1 MNQIVTSFL
10 VVVAMFVAIDSHAQ
24 GADYTT
30 DSLDVVKQQI
40 QEKKALLVDVRDQ
53 AEWDRGHL
61 EGALLV
67 PFRKLQKGM
76 TQADVEKVLPKNQ
89 IIYTHCAVGARS
101 LGAAGVLKDYGYDV
115 RPLQQGYKELVKEG
129 FPVAK

>member
-1 MNQIVTSFL
+1 MNL
-10 VVVAMFVAIDSHAQ
+10 VVRNSLVIVALVFAGFGHAQ

-30 DSLDVVKQQI
+30 DSLDVVKQQV

-76 TQADVEKVLPKNQ
+76 TQADVEKILPKNQ

-101 LGAAGVLKDYGYDV
+101 LGAAGVLKDHGYDV
-115 RPLQQGYKELVKEG
+115 RPLQQGYKDLVKEG